1 MSPIS
6 ILVLSV
12 TLTIIISATCSLME
26 AALYAVPL
34 PYVKHLA
41 ENGSRSGKVLLGFK
55 ENMGRPISAILILNT
70 ISNTGGASNAGWA
83 GGAVFSE
90 TGAIIFSCLFV
101 LAILYCAEIFPKT
114 FGVLYNRQVS
124 LVVAQP
130 LSFLMRF
137 MTPLLLLSEKVSER
151 LKKGGRE
158 LPVVSHEEV
167 LSMASIGAEEGA
179 LDDLEGEVIANV
191 IGLDQIL
198 LRDVLT
204 PRVVVFR
211 MKEESAIES
220 LREEIAEWSF
230 SRVPLYSEEDP
241 DHLTSYVTQRDVY
254 RELLKGDCSLTL
266 RDISRPIH
274 VVPELM
280 RADELL
286 LRMFREKEHICSVV
300 DEHGSLAGII
310 TLEDLLEELLGH
322 EIVDEYD
329 TVSDLR
335 TLAKIMKAI
344 QSRRKKVSEKV
355 DSKHKSS
362 S

>member
-1 MSPIS
+1 MSPLT
-6 ILVLSV
+6 ILIVSV
-12 TLTIIISATCSLME
+12 ALTIIVSAVCSLME

-41 ENGSRSGKVLLGFK
+41 ENSSRSGKVLLKFK

-70 ISNTGGASNAGWA
+70 ISNTGGASIAGWA

-90 TGAIIFSCLFV
+90 SGAIAFSCIFV
-101 LAILYCAEIFPKT
+101 LAILYFAEILPKT

-124 LVVAQP
+124 LIVAQP
-130 LSFLMRF
+130 LAFLMRF
-137 MTPLLLLSEKVSER
+137 MTPLLILSEKISR
-151 LKKGGRE
+151 LLSKGRKQQSGI
-158 LPVVSHEEV
+158 SHEEV
-167 LSMASIGAEEGA
+167 LSMATLGIEEGA

-198 LRDVLT
+198 LKDVLT

-211 MKEESAIES
+211 VKEEQTLAA
-220 LREEIAEWSF
+220 LRDEVAEWTF
-230 SRVPLYSEEDP
+230 SRVPLYSEDDP

-254 RELLKGDCSLTL
+254 RELLKGNDTITL
-266 RDISRPIH
+266 REISRPIH

-310 TLEDLLEELLGH
+310 TLEDVLEELLGH

-335 TLAKIMKAI
+335 TLAKIMNAI
-344 QSRRKKVSEKV
+344 QSRRKRAG
-355 DSKHKSS
+355 SS
-362 S
+362 